1 MRPPSRRKQVPEA
14 SKIRN
19 LATSSSERLQQAT
32 DGNRCRDP
40 QLNIRQ
46 SLENLVE
53 EREEG
58 LKKLD
63 IRWSCLNQ
71 EEEKGL

>member
-40 QLNIRQ
+40 QL
-46 SLENLVE
+46 
-53 EREEG
+53 
-58 LKKLD
+58 D